1 MSLMVG
7 SEQRASATK
16 RDLRHFGA
24 AGGLLVAM
32 LTSGTAFAQ
41 KQGGVLKVYHWDS
54 PASMSIHEEA
64 TVASEGPMMGVF
76 NNLVVYKQ
84 DIPQT
89 SVKSIIA
96 DLATGWSWDEDKT
109 RLTFRLREGVKWH
122 DGAPF
127 TAKDVQCTWD

>member
-1 MSLMVG
+1 
-7 SEQRASATK
+7 
-16 RDLRHFGA
+16 
-24 AGGLLVAM
+24 
-32 LTSGTAFAQ
+32 
-41 KQGGVLKVYHWDS
+41 
-54 PASMSIHEEA
+54 MSIHEEA

-89 SVKSIIA
+89 GLNSIVA

-109 RLTFRLREGVKWH
+109 RLTFQLRAGVKWH

-127 TAKDVQCTWD
+127 TAKDVQCTWDLLSGKSGEKLRLNPRKSVVPKSRPGNHERR